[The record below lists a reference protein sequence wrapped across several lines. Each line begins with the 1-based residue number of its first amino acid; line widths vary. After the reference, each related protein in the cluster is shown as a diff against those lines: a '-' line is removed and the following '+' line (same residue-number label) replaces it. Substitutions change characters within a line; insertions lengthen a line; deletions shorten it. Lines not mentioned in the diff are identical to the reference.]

1 MKTTKKWIYGL
12 PLLLVLVLPLA
23 LVQPIHV
30 PRTVQFDTSLPYT
43 EINGY
48 KYHMEVYGNPQSTP
62 IIVVHGG
69 PGLDY
74 EYLKPLKAL
83 SKDYRVIFYDQ
94 RGTGLSP
101 RVGKPYP
108 TVEQSVEDLHSIAE
122 HFSNGGKVKLI
133 GHSWGGALAVAYL
146 SKYPTTVSQAVIVEP
161 AFLNPAGAK
170 EWASKF
176 KSFVPFWDIAR
187 FAIAYPFVYKEDG
200 QEGWDYVSTKL
211 ANRDLTGPPYLC
223 DGQHLPP
230 NITTRV
236 GYEAYNN
243 MWQPII
249 DHPESFTLDLT
260 AGLGE
265 YYGDLML
272 IGTQCS
278 ILGYAFQEQYNLP
291 LLPPQTIEVKAENTG
306 HHVLTLNPEW
316 SIPIIEGFFKP

>member
-12 PLLLVLVLPLA
+12 PLLLALVFPLA
-23 LVQPIHV
+23 LVLPIHV
-30 PRTVQFDTSLPYT
+30 PRTVQFDHSLPYA

-48 KYHMEVYGNPQSTP
+48 KYHLEVYGSPQSTP
-62 IIVVHGG
+62 IIVLHGG

-74 EYLKPLKAL
+74 RYLESLKAL

-101 RVGKPYP
+101 RVDKPYP
-108 TVEQSVEDLHSIAE
+108 TVAQSVGDLHSIVE
-122 HFSNGGKVKLI
+122 HFSNGGQVKLI
-133 GHSWGGALAVAYL
+133 GHSWGGALVIGYL

-161 AFLNPAGAK
+161 AFLDPAGAK
-170 EWASKF
+170 KWTTKF

-187 FAIAYPFVYKEDG
+187 YLIAYPFVYKEDG
-200 QEGWDYVSTKL
+200 QEGWDYVSTTL

-223 DGQHLPP
+223 EGQHLPP
-230 NITTRV
+230 NMTTRV

-265 YYGDLML
+265 YHGDLML

-316 SIPIIEGFFKP
+316 SIATIEGFFKP